1 MTVFHVYP
9 NIRYNQVCF
18 KGTAVYMRRY
28 LIFPTM
34 WYLRPAKS
42 QISLGIR
49 AV

>member
-9 NIRYNQVCF
+9 NPCYNQVCF
-18 KGTAVYMRRY
+18 KETAAYMSRN

-42 QISLGIR
+42 QISLRIR